1 MSDLVSAVK
10 KLLNTVH
17 VIIEACDIEYSCEG
31 CCDGCD
37 EEDDHCPLSACVCFE
52 PDSSLLEDLISDAAD
67 CEQALFL
74 HSVKDTGGH
83 DVHPSTATH

>member
-31 CCDGCD
+31 RCDGC
-37 EEDDHCPLSACVCFE
+37 EAEDDHCPISAYVGFD
-52 PDSSLLEDLISDAAD
+52 PDISLLEALISDAAD
-67 CEQALFL
+67 CEQALL
-74 HSVKDTGGH
+74 LYSQKNAGGR
-83 DVHPSTATH
+83 DVHPSAVTH